1 MYRGLFL
8 KLAQYLCS
16 GPWVS
21 RWEPRRADWYSC
33 QGVSRGPN
41 TLSFV
46 ISCYLLV
53 SFLELCVWLN
63 CGVLWSICDFCHH
76 FVVTHRFFFFQFI
89 NHFIWFLSPEDFRRE
104 ENRLL
109 KKRWFMYIRYRGRL
123 WLVVTG
129 ALWKSVNSKP
139 LSLTLKSITQLLVF
153 YLQAV
158 LFFIYSMLVTNPWN
172 WSNISHY
179 LEQMF
184 NMWTNWTNVKS

>member
-76 FVVTHRFFFFQFI
+76 FVVTHRLFFFFI
-89 NHFIWFLSPEDFRRE
+89 SYGSY
-104 ENRLL
+104 LL
-109 KKRWFMYIRYRGRL
+109 KILEEKIKGFWRGDDSCTLYIGESGASCHRGFMKDSI
-123 WLVVTG
+123 
-129 ALWKSVNSKP
+129 NSKP
-139 LSLTLKSITQLLVF
+139 LSLNLKPITQLVVF
-153 YLQAV
+153 FLQAV
-158 LFFIYSMLVTNPWN
+158 I
-172 WSNISHY
+172 
-179 LEQMF
+179 
-184 NMWTNWTNVKS
+184 